1 MAIYTN
7 YARYLKAKEFKK
19 MIEDQGDTYM
29 LLGLGNPFW
38 DSIVENAVAKMPV
51 APYNTS
57 IMKAGI
63 FTENQFFDGECHQS
77 FISATRVEGGSGYSG
92 ITVDDRMDH
101 SNPSSGVYIDLVKK
115 CLPPFPC
122 SWEDDSTNPRVIYS
136 SNNVNIALGALKS
149 YFIDPNTKHLYGPG
163 AGDSVHDYGVEELP
177 LGDSQESI
185 VYRQAYADMYLRGMA
200 LANGIIHPVGLLGAV
215 RCNVNFVKDLGADES
230 AYIGAVNQI
239 WYGDRF
245 WQILDSDPLDET
257 PIEEYLKEN
266 DDLPHHLLFNAT
278 INPMQLAPELKI
290 DQNIV
295 PRHIA
300 IFVRHR
306 DDRAE
311 NELVDDEQQPVLKHD
326 PPGKKYYPVNGT
338 TIFNFGQYH
347 YTETRDDHDQVTI
360 SWPNLPDKLPAGYT
374 DDPEHPYSNAT
385 EYWLDHMLNFT
396 LPVKTSDGKIYPDG
410 EFKFILNDY
419 IKGSVRDKHSIDRIG
434 YVLGF

>member
-51 APYNTS
+51 APYNIA
-57 IMKAGI
+57 IMKINSAN
-63 FTENQFFDGECHQS
+63 ENQFFDASCHQS
-77 FISATRVEGGSGYSG
+77 FISATKNESSYSS
-92 ITVDDRMDH
+92 ITVDDVMIA
-101 SNPSSGVYIDLVKK
+101 SSPTADSYLDLIQK

-122 SWEDDSTNPRVIYS
+122 SWEDDPLHTRVVYS
-136 SNNVNIALGALKS
+136 SSNISSITLGELKN
-149 YFIDPNTKHLYGPG
+149 YFIDPGTRHLYGSG
-163 AGDSVHDYGVEELP
+163 GDTGIHDYGAEDIP
-177 LGDSQESI
+177 LGDSQENI
-185 VYRQAYADMYLRGMA
+185 IYRQAYADMYLRGRA
-200 LANGIIHPVGLLGAV
+200 LASGITHPVGLLGAV
-215 RCNVNFVKDLGADES
+215 KCNVNFVKDLGADERT
-230 AYIGAVNQI
+230 YTGAVNQI

-245 WQILDSDPLDET
+245 WEILDSDPLDST
-257 PIEEYLKEN
+257 SIEQYFKTE

-290 DQNIV
+290 DQNVV

-311 NELVDDEQQPVLKHD
+311 VEQVDGVDQAVLVHD
-326 PPGKKYYPVNGT
+326 APGPRYYPVDGN
-338 TIFNFGQYH
+338 TIFNLGQCFYRE
-347 YTETRDDHDQVTI
+347 ETDEHDQTSV
-360 SWPNLPDKLPAGYT
+360 SWEGLPTKFPPDY
-374 DDPEHPYSNAT
+374 DESDPENPYSNAT